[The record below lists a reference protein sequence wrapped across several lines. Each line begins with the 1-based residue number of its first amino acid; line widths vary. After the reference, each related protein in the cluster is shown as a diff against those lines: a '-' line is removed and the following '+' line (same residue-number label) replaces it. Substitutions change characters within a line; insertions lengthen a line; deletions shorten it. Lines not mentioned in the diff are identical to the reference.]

1 MTEDQI
7 KNIFTYHPPDAGQRE
22 VYEKINAAV
31 TELALLLN
39 ELLPEGPGKAV
50 AFRKLQEA
58 RHQANACVALNGTF

>member
-7 KNIFTYHPPDAGQRE
+7 RNIFTYHPPDAGQRE
-22 VYEKINAAV
+22 VYEKINALFVYVAL
-31 TELALLLN
+31 ELNA
-39 ELLPEGPGKAV
+39 LLPEGPGKTV

>member
-22 VYEKINAAV
+22 VYEKTNAMFVHVAL
-31 TELALLLN
+31 ELNA
-39 ELLPEGPGKAV
+39 LLPEGPGKTA